1 MKPLNHRLLIEVQE
15 EEPQQGAF
23 FVPVEE
29 KVEEF
34 FENEQ
39 LLPFDDNEEFMMG
52 GHG

>member
-1 MKPLNHRLLIEVQE
+1 M
-15 EEPQQGAF
+15 
-23 FVPVEE
+23 E
-29 KVEEF
+29 KVEDF